1 MKKQLWRRG
10 VVLLQ
15 TLVITVILS
24 MISVMILKWIMG
36 RYMMAARNYR
46 SVTTLARAHGYSHT
60 YFSSWNFRAAATITP
75 SPTIT
80 ESSPPGFSQLVCVQS
95 CGSTRFAITSN
106 QDDPTDP
113 CPPCP

>member
-1 MKKQLWRRG
+1 MKKPSWRRG

-24 MISVMILKWIMG
+24 MISVMVLKWIMA

-46 SVTTLARAHGYSHT
+46 SVTTRARAHGYFHDR
-60 YFSSWNFRAAATITP
+60 FSTWNFTTTGIVD
-75 SPTIT
+75 T
-80 ESSPPGFSQLVCVQS
+80 ELTVDGQRVCVRS
-95 CGSTRFAITSN
+95 CGNTSFAITSD
-106 QDDPTDP
+106 QDEPADP